1 MYKYSRCMYCKY
13 SKFQMFVDIMKE
25 IKQGMRIQCVRAHRP
40 GSLLKIE
47 WSKNASMRR
56 WHLSSSVNKEEKG
69 ATYRMKVRMFQA
81 ERQEPAWN
89 VKKLRCLVEWENVE

>member
-25 IKQGMRIQCVRAHRP
+25 IKQGMRIECVRAHRS

-56 WHLSSSVNKEEKG
+56 WHLSSNLNKEEKG
-69 ATYRMKVRMFQA
+69 ATYRMKVRVFQGREA
-81 ERQEPAWN
+81 GASLECEEI
-89 VKKLRCLVEWENVE
+89 KMSGGMGEC